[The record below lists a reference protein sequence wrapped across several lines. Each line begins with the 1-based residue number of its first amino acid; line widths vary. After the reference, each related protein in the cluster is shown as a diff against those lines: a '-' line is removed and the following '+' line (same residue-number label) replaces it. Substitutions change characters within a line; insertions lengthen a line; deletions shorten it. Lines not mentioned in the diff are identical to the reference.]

1 MISLFRKMQF
11 FKNNLHIFTKL
22 SAHTRMYVCIYV
34 CIYVCT
40 YVCMYVC
47 RT

>member
-1 MISLFRKMQF
+1 ME
-11 FKNNLHIFTKL
+11 
-22 SAHTRMYVCIYV
+22 

-47 RT
+47 SFLNLIASIMRFVELSYVFLTDPI